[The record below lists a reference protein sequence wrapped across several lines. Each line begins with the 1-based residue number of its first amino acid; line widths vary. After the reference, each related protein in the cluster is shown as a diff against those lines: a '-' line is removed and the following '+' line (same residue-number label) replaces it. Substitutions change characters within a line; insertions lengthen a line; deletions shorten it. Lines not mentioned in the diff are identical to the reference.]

1 MTTFRTNKQENDKSQ
16 ADFYREDAYLRAQK
30 KVKKIIGFYW
40 HLAAYV
46 IINLFFIVFLGSNN
60 GDFFSFGNFSM
71 AIFWDDLG
79 WASGNDYSL
88 RNVLLFGVLVD
99 LSFIVGI
106 WFLDLSRQFIN
117 SDGFFVEWRKLFFV
131 ENEKRR
137 R

>member
-60 GDFFSFGNFSM
+60 GNFFSFGNFSM
-71 AIFWDDLG
+71 AIFW
-79 WASGNDYSL
+79 
-88 RNVLLFGVLVD
+88 
-99 LSFIVGI
+99 GI
-106 WFLDLSRQFIN
+106 
-117 SDGFFVEWRKLFFV
+117 GLFFHFLSV
-131 ENEKRR
+131 FGPDFFFGKSWEQRKIKEYMDKDKKRWE
-137 R
+137 